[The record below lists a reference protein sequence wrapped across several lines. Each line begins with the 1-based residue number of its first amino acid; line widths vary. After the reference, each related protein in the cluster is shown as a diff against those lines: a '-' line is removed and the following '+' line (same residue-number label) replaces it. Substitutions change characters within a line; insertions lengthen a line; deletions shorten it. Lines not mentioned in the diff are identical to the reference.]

1 MKSDALKEMLESRSF
16 TELKEVLEN
25 SNSADISLLF
35 GELYGE
41 ELILF
46 YRLLSKD
53 KAASVFSY
61 MDPDTQES
69 LIISMTDKELK
80 EVMDEMFIDDAVDM
94 IEEMP
99 ANLVKRILRHTSP
112 EDRLAIN
119 ELLHY
124 PSGSAGSVMTVEFID
139 LKEQMTVAEAFAK
152 IRRVG
157 VDKETIYTCY
167 VLDEARTLIGIVTVK
182 TMLLSDSE
190 TKISD
195 IMETN
200 FISVNTLDDKEDA
213 AKKFDKYDF
222 LALPVVDTEDK
233 LVGIITIDDA
243 VDVLQEETTEDF
255 EKMAAMTPSDSS
267 YFKTS
272 VWSHAKNRILWL
284 VILMLSASITGAI
297 LTRYQEAFAAVP
309 LLVSFIPMIMNTGGN
324 CGNQSASLI
333 IRGIALDEILPSD
346 FFKALF
352 KEFRV
357 SLICALALAVVN
369 GIRIYLV
376 YKDIGL
382 TIVISLTLICTVVIS
397 KALGCSLPLLA
408 KKLKLDPAL
417 MASPLITTI
426 VDACSMFIYFNI
438 AMVMLGSQMF

>member
-35 GELYGE
+35 SELRDE

-61 MDPDTQES
+61 MDPDAQES
-69 LIISMTDKELK
+69 LITSMTDKELK

-112 EDRLAIN
+112 ADRYAIN

-139 LKEQMTVAEAFAK
+139 LKEQMTVSEAFAK

-182 TMLLSDSE
+182 TMLLTDSE
-190 TKISD
+190 TKIGD

-200 FISVNTLDDKEDA
+200 FIAVNTLDDKEDA

-255 EKMAAMTPSDSS
+255 EKMAAISPSDSS

-357 SLICALALAVVN
+357 SLICAFALAVVN
-369 GIRIYLV
+369 GIRIYFV
-376 YKDIGL
+376 YKDVGL
-382 TIVISLTLICTVVIS
+382 TVVISLTLICTVIIS

-438 AMVMLGSQMF
+438 AMALLGSKMF

>member
-69 LIISMTDKELK
+69 LITSMTDKELK
-80 EVMDEMFIDDAVDM
+80 EVMDEMFIDDVDM

-119 ELLHY
+119 DLLHY

-182 TMLLSDSE
+182 TMLLSGNE
-190 TKISD
+190 TKIGD

-369 GIRIYLV
+369 GIRIFLV
-376 YKDIGL
+376 YKDIAL
-382 TIVISLTLICTVVIS
+382 TIVISLTLICTVIIS

-438 AMVMLGSQMF
+438 AMVMLGNKIF